1 MSFPKNITAVQFSR
15 FAVSNTTTSV
25 VNFTTKAQWGGIFSG
40 VNNLIDMGNIRDMPS
55 FGTPANI
62 IKIPVY
68 GRDQTLS
75 VGAQPDA
82 PDLEFTI
89 NYVGSEWDA
98 DGTTSSINSIKADGL
113 TRPMMVQLLSSQAA
127 SSKIGSDAQAGI
139 AAVPNGVIFFGGRV
153 ESALFNPM
161 RDDAATVTVALSVQ
175 TDFFGP
181 FTYDTVPYN
190 IANADLYFLT
200 TATATAPAQPGAA
213 SSPAGGWAVGATT
226 NTLSSLS
233 WTTARPYIWSIIG
246 TGSGG
251 SRTYSAP
258 ILAGLL

>member
-1 MSFPKNITAVQFSR
+1 MAFPNNITAVQFSR
-15 FAVSNTTTSV
+15 FVVSSV
-25 VNFTTKAQWGGIFSG
+25 NESVSG
-40 VNNLIDMGNIRDMPS
+40 VTDKIEWAKFFGGSSRRIDMGNIRDMPS

-62 IKIPVY
+62 IKVPVY

-98 DGTTSSINSIKADGL
+98 DATADSINSIKADGV
-113 TRPMMVQLLSSQAA
+113 TRPMMVSLLSSQAD
-127 SSKIGSDAQAGI
+127 SSRIGQDGTGGL

-181 FTYDTVPYN
+181 FSFDAYTIDSGLSNGFYLATNNASGEAAPSSDSARGTAGWQAAGSATPSNTSWDDDTPY
-190 IANADLYFLT
+190 L
-200 TATATAPAQPGAA
+200 
-213 SSPAGGWAVGATT
+213 
-226 NTLSSLS
+226 
-233 WTTARPYIWSIIG
+233 WST
-246 TGSGG
+246 TGSSDSYTTPVFRG
-251 SRTYSAP
+251 
-258 ILAGLL
+258 IF

>member
-1 MSFPKNITAVQFSR
+1 MSFPNNITAVQFSR
-15 FAVSNTTTSV
+15 FV
-25 VNFTTKAQWGGIFSG
+25 VSG
-40 VNNLIDMGNIRDMPS
+40 VNETVSGVTEKLEWAKFFGGASRRIDMGNIRDMPS

-62 IKIPVY
+62 IKVPVY

-98 DGTTSSINSIKADGL
+98 DATADSINSIKADGV
-113 TRPMMVQLLSSQAA
+113 TRPMMVSLLSSQSD
-127 SSKIGSDAQAGI
+127 SSRMGMEGGGGLSQ
-139 AAVPNGVIFFGGRV
+139 VPNGVIFFGGRV

-181 FTYDTVPYN
+181 FTFDTYT
-190 IANADLYFLT
+190 IDTGLSDGYFL
-200 TATATAPAQPGAA
+200 ATNTLTRTAPASDTVRGTESWVSA
-213 SSPAGGWAVGATT
+213 SSATV
-226 NTLSSLS
+226 SSTS
-233 WTTARPYIWSIIG
+233 WDDDTPFLWST
-246 TGSGG
+246 TGS
-251 SRTYSAP
+251 SNSYTDP
-258 ILAGLL
+258 ILRGVF

>member
-1 MSFPKNITAVQFSR
+1 MAFPNNITAVQFSR
-15 FAVSNTTTSV
+15 FAIANDDSVEVSDLVSKTD
-25 VNFTTKAQWGGIFSG
+25 WGYQFVGA
-40 VNNLIDMGNIRDMPS
+40 NKRIDMGNIRDMPS

-62 IKIPVY
+62 IKVPVY

-98 DGTTSSINSIKADGL
+98 DGTAASINSIKADGI
-113 TRPMMVQLLSSQAA
+113 TRPMMVSLLSSQAD
-127 SSKIGSDAQAGI
+127 SSRIGQDGSGVAE
-139 AAVPNGVIFFGGRV
+139 VPNGVIFFGGRV

-181 FTYDTVPYN
+181 FTYETAT
-190 IANADLYFLT
+190 IAQNATTWYLGFATNTTPATPGDHNTAPQGGWVQSST
-200 TATATAPAQPGAA
+200 TATYKSFSSIWTDALPYLYEVTRGAGQSFNAPTL
-213 SSPAGGWAVGATT
+213 VGV
-226 NTLSSLS
+226 
-233 WTTARPYIWSIIG
+233 R
-246 TGSGG
+246 
-251 SRTYSAP
+251 
-258 ILAGLL
+258 